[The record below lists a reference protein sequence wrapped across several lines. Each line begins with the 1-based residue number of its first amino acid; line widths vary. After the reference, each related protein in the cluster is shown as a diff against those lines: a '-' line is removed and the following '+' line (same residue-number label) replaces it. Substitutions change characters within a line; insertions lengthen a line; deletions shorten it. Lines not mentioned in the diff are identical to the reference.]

1 MTFSVLIPARYS
13 SSRFPGKPLIE
24 LNGRTMIQRV
34 YERATKS
41 KAAAV
46 YVATDDERI
55 ADSVY
60 EIGGKVVMTEA
71 NHESGSDRI
80 YEAASTLGLRD
91 DEVVVNVQGDEPLI
105 PPEAID
111 QVARLVD
118 QKTRMA
124 TLMTTLRHAEEV
136 FDPNVVKVVADNSGQ
151 ALYFSRAPIPWSRDQ
166 FQNGDKLLP
175 NTSAWNRHLG
185 IYSYSMSMLREY
197 VNWPIGMF
205 EHIEALEQLRVLAN
219 GERIRVEQSTSEIPR
234 GIDTPE
240 DVAHVLKI
248 LSEEDK

>member
-80 YEAASTLGLRD
+80 YEAASALGLRD

-136 FDPNVVKVVADNSGQ
+136 FDPNVVKFVADNSGQ
-151 ALYFSRAPIPWSRDQ
+151 ALYFSRAPITW
-166 FQNGDKLLP
+166 
-175 NTSAWNRHLG
+175 
-185 IYSYSMSMLREY
+185 
-197 VNWPIGMF
+197 
-205 EHIEALEQLRVLAN
+205 
-219 GERIRVEQSTSEIPR
+219 
-234 GIDTPE
+234 
-240 DVAHVLKI
+240 
-248 LSEEDK
+248 